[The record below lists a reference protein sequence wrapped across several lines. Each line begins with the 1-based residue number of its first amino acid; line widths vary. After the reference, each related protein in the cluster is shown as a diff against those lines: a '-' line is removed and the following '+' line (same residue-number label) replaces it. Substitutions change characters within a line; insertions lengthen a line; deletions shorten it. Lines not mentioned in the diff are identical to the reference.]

1 MVYLVFLV
9 YLVCLVYLVYL
20 VCLVYFVDLMRTI
33 KIRENMTEKCSQE
46 VWSNL
51 SILSI
56 SPVWFGQSFSK
67 S

>member
-1 MVYLVFLV
+1 MSELMVD
-9 YLVCLVYLVYL
+9 
-20 VCLVYFVDLMRTI
+20 DLI
-33 KIRENMTEKCSQE
+33 LTEKCSQE